1 MMNKPIVIWLFFLLN
16 GTMCVYAQWAE
27 QDSVWLQEI
36 VSGKDT
42 LRLNP
47 EAEKAIREGRL
58 INHETSEPQLLEAP
72 PLLPIIIDFSDAGT
86 PDSEAQQVDYSTV
99 PPAVFRRSQ
108 WLQRPDSSLVID
120 SGAYALPAIII
131 PKEKIQIGN
140 SPVSVAVGAQN
151 LFPAEVRNGPREG
164 SVGITVGASF
174 SLQDV
179 LLYIFSKKERQKR
192 KNRKRAEQLE
202 YYDSLNPSTIDE

>member
-1 MMNKPIVIWLFFLLN
+1 MMNKPVVIWIFFLLN
-16 GTMCVYAQWAE
+16 GTTCIYAQWAE
-27 QDSVWLQEI
+27 QDSVWLQRI
-36 VSGKDT
+36 IIGNDT

-72 PLLPIIIDFSDAGT
+72 PILPLIIDFSGVGT
-86 PDSEAQQVDYSTV
+86 PDSEAQQIDYSTM
-99 PPAVFRRSQ
+99 PPAVLLRNQ
-108 WLQRPDSSLVID
+108 LLQHADSSLIID
-120 SGAYALPAIII
+120 SGAFALPGIII
-131 PKEKIQIGN
+131 PKEKIQLGN

-151 LFPAEVRNGPREG
+151 LFPEEVRNGPREG
-164 SVGITVGASF
+164 SVGITIGATF

-192 KNRKRAEQLE
+192 KNRKRAEQLK
-202 YYDSLNPSTIDE
+202 Y